1 MITIEGIRVKSKTIP
16 QKKLVAIWDM
26 LTSKPFPKVKAF
38 QLGDD
43 DFERVIR
50 FRRCDEDMERELEE
64 WGKVLSTEGTDAC
77 VFNNAGTIA
86 EYVVLVRENPY
97 HNIAKIL
104 EHELS
109 HIAREEF

>member
-1 MITIEGIRVKSKTIP
+1 MIAIEGNRVKSKTIP

-26 LTSKPFPKVKAF
+26 LTSKPFPEVKAF

-50 FRRCDEDMERELEE
+50 LRRCHEDKERELEE

-77 VFNNAGTIA
+77 VFNDAETIA
-86 EYVVLVRENPY
+86 EYVILVRGNPY

-104 EHELS
+104 KHELS
-109 HIAREEF
+109 HIARGDF

>member
-38 QLGDD
+38 QLKDD

-50 FRRCDEDMERELEE
+50 LRRCHEDKERELEE

-77 VFNNAGTIA
+77 VFNDAETIA
-86 EYVVLVRENPY
+86 EYVILIRQNPY
-97 HNIAKIL
+97 HSIAKIL

-109 HIAREEF
+109 HIAREDF